1 MEQSARVIVET
12 LFRAL
17 ESRDMAAALDTFA
30 EDAVIF
36 DPHYPTPQMTGREAI
51 GEGLA
56 WGLSVMKSFGFRTVR
71 FYGSEDG
78 LAGAFEI
85 DTNHVLNTG
94 QELSFPQAFF
104 VETRDGKIASLR
116 AYEPYGPNGL
126 GGFFLGLE
134 RLKRRFTG
142 RK

>member
-1 MEQSARVIVET
+1 MEQAARVIVET

-36 DPHYPTPQMTGREAI
+36 DPHYPTPQMSGREAI

-71 FYGSEDG
+71 FYGFFFNDT
-78 LAGAFEI
+78 ATTEI
-85 DTNHVLNTG
+85 YTNHVLNTG

-104 VETRDGKIASLR
+104 VETRDGKIAGLR

-134 RLKRRFTG
+134 RLKRRIVG
-142 RK
+142 RR